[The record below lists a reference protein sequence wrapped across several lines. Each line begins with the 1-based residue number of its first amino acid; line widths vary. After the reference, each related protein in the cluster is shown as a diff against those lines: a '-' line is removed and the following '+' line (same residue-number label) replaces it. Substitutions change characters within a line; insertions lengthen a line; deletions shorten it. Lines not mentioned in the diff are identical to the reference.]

1 MNIVIIGLGYVGLPL
16 AVQAAKSGFTVTGFD
31 IDASKVTDLQQGRSI
46 LPEVNSHELLRLI
59 ESSNLRFTSKLEK
72 QSQPSIFVIAVPTPL
87 NQEREPD
94 LSMLEAACF
103 TIAKVVRDGD
113 LVINEST
120 SYIGTLRNLIKP
132 IIQRESSLINLK
144 FAVAPE
150 RIDPG
155 NKIWSITNT
164 PRNVAGL
171 TKEAGQEVLKFYEKI
186 CNEVNLLTNP
196 EEVEAAKLIENA
208 FRQVNIAFIN
218 EVAKLATKLDFSIHN
233 AINAASTKPFG
244 FMPFYPSIG
253 VGGHCIPVDSH
264 YLTYSAKTAGIQL
277 ESVEFANKI
286 NLSMA
291 NFVVKEIQRLYN
303 FDFKNKL
310 IQIAGIAYKS
320 NSSDIRESPALA
332 LMELM
337 RTSGAK
343 VIWHDPLVNTFGNE
357 KSLDLQANIDMGI
370 IISPHDEMDFSI
382 WRNHTKFV
390 LDLSPTPKNFGWN
403 KFI

>member
-31 IDASKVTDLQQGRSI
+31 IDTFKVADLERGRSI
-46 LPEVNSHELLRLI
+46 LPEINSQELLELI
-59 ESSNLRFTSKLEK
+59 KSSKLCLTSKLEK
-72 QSQPSIFVIAVPTPL
+72 QANSSIFVIAVPTPL

-94 LSMLEAACF
+94 LTMLEAACL
-103 TIAKVVRDGD
+103 TIAEVVQDGD

-120 SYIGTLRNLIKP
+120 SYIGTLRNFIKP
-132 IIQRESSLINLK
+132 IIQKESSLINLK

-171 TKEAGQEVLKFYEKI
+171 TREAGQEVVKFYEKI
-186 CNEVNLLTNP
+186 CNEVHLRTNP

-264 YLTYSAKTAGIQL
+264 YLTYSAKKVDMQL
-277 ESVEFANKI
+277 EFVDFANKL

-291 NFVVKEIQRLYN
+291 NFIVEEIRQKYN
-303 FDFKNKL
+303 FDFKDKL

-332 LMELM
+332 LIELI
-337 RTSGAK
+337 RSRGAR
-343 VIWHDPLVNTFGNE
+343 VIWHDSLVNTFGNE
-357 KSLDLQANIDMGI
+357 KSVDLQANIDMGI

-382 WRNHTKFV
+382 WRDQNKLV
-390 LDLSPTPKNFGWN
+390 LDFSPTPRNFGWN

>member
-1 MNIVIIGLGYVGLPL
+1 LISTLL
-16 AVQAAKSGFTVTGFD
+16 
-31 IDASKVTDLQQGRSI
+31 RSI
-46 LPEVNSHELLRLI
+46 LPEINSQELLELI
-59 ESSNLRFTSKLEK
+59 KSSKLCLTSKLEK
-72 QSQPSIFVIAVPTPL
+72 QANSSIFVIAVPTPL

-94 LSMLEAACF
+94 LTMLEAACL
-103 TIAKVVRDGD
+103 TIAEVVQDGD

-120 SYIGTLRNLIKP
+120 SYIGTLRNFIKP
-132 IIQRESSLINLK
+132 IIQKESSLINLK

-171 TKEAGQEVLKFYEKI
+171 TREAGQEVVKFYEKI
-186 CNEVNLLTNP
+186 CNEVHLRTNP

-264 YLTYSAKTAGIQL
+264 YLTYSAKKVDMQL
-277 ESVEFANKI
+277 EFVDFANKL

-291 NFVVKEIQRLYN
+291 NFIVEEIRQKYN
-303 FDFKNKL
+303 FDFKDKL

-332 LMELM
+332 LIELI
-337 RTSGAK
+337 RSRGAR
-343 VIWHDPLVNTFGNE
+343 VIWHDSLVNTFGNE
-357 KSLDLQANIDMGI
+357 KSVDLQANIDMGI

-382 WRNHTKFV
+382 WRDQNKLV
-390 LDLSPTPKNFGWN
+390 LDFSPTPRNFGWN